1 MLTAFVSHQLVG
13 LGLFGLALAVGWWG
27 LALFV
32 IEWVGGAFLLSVQLR
47 RREATFPRWLVMI
60 PAGTRSMMALVVL
73 LAALWGPWFL
83 AVAIASAGLGMMIAI
98 RALRSRTPQ

>member
-1 MLTAFVSHQLVG
+1 MLAAFVLHQLVG

-32 IEWVGGAFLLSVQLR
+32 FVWVGGAFLLSVQLR
-47 RREATFPRWLVMI
+47 RREETFPRWLVTI
-60 PAGTRSMMALVVL
+60 PAGTGSMMALVVP

-83 AVAIASAGLGMMIAI
+83 VVAIASAGLGVTIAI
-98 RALRSRTPQ
+98 RAPRRRALQ